1 MIPALS
7 VIFPVFNEA
16 AILKDNLFRVIQT
29 LEQNPIDFEIILVD
43 DGSSDRTGQIAGDLV
58 DSDHRL
64 RLLTLRSN
72 MGKGGALKEGVS
84 QSRGKRV
91 LFSDM
96 DLSVSFLEWPVF
108 QEALDNGFDLAIG
121 SRRVSGAQVLVHQPL
136 IRQTLGQGFTLLSRF
151 LLNSRISDFTCGFK
165 AFKGA
170 VARDLF
176 SRLTLSDW
184 SFDAELLYLANCL
197 GYRTCEIPVAWSN
210 RAESRVRL
218 RKDLWSSLIGLFKI
232 RWRHRKVRS
241 LTRMPDGG

>member
-16 AILKDNLFRVIQT
+16 AILKDNLFRVVQT
-29 LEQNPIDFEIILVD
+29 LEQIPIDFEIILVD
-43 DGSSDRTGQIAGDLV
+43 DGSSDRTGQIAGGLV

-64 RLLTLRSN
+64 RLLTLRKN
-72 MGKGGALKEGVS
+72 RGKGGALKEGVS

-121 SRRVSGAQVLVHQPL
+121 SRRVSGAQVLVQQPF
-136 IRQTLGQGFTLLSRF
+136 IRQTLGQGFTALSRF
-151 LLNSRISDFTCGFK
+151 LLNSRIADFTCGYK
-165 AFKGA
+165 AFKGP
-170 VARDLF
+170 VAKDLF

-184 SFDAELLYLANCL
+184 SFDAELLYLANRL
-197 GYRTCEIPVAWSN
+197 GYRTCEIPVAWTN

-218 RKDLWSSLIGLFKI
+218 RKDLWGSLIGLFLI
-232 RWRHRKVRS
+232 RWRHRKVRA
-241 LTRMPDGG
+241 LTRMPDEG